1 MPQALLLLVAGAGV
15 YAGARWVSR
24 QLSRLA
30 DEAQRAAEDMQHR
43 ADAARS
49 ETARDLGTLV
59 RDPATGQY
67 RPKG

>member
-1 MPQALLLLVAGAGV
+1 MPQALLLLIAGAGV

-24 QLSRLA
+24 QIGQMA
-30 DEAQRAAEDMQHR
+30 ENAQRAAEEMQRR

-49 ETARDLGTLV
+49 EAARDLGNLV
-59 RDPATGQY
+59 IDPATGQY